1 MTVRSLI
8 LAFGRAAAICA
19 APGLLLANA
28 AHADDDPVPACEL
41 CPTGSGWE
49 LDLSG
54 GFAGVSGDD
63 LFHFGDYTGLD
74 DSGLY
79 FAGNL
84 FARYLGEDARFFRV
98 EGYRLG
104 LDSQAIFAEG
114 GKQGHYA
121 YRVSYQGI
129 PRRFYDTTAT
139 PFRPSGDDELNLVS
153 GWVRSPT
160 TQGMTALGT
169 SLEPVDIKRDWA
181 ILQLGMAYEI
191 SSQWAFDVNYRQQK
205 RDGQSMSSGTYFF
218 DAAMF
223 ASPVVDTTDEL
234 EAIVNYSAETWHLSA
249 SYWGAF
255 FDNGVSSLTFDNP
268 FSAVSPGADSGR
280 LARAPD
286 NDSHQLR
293 VAGSMILPART
304 TLVGHAS
311 IGRMEQDESFL
322 PYTINSQIATGL
334 LPSPSADAEVETT
347 SVGLRVTSSPMRKLT
362 VEGDFRYNDRDNRT
376 AEREFN
382 YVVTDLFNAADSATN
397 IAYDYERSEFRL
409 RGEYR
414 VLSRTKVQA
423 GYDVEEFRRSGQER
437 GTTDTG
443 RLWLQLRTRAI
454 PHLDVDVE
462 FYAEDRDGSVYTPIE
477 NVAAPQNPLMRKYNM
492 ADRERDGVKGTVS
505 AYVTERINVGFN
517 AEVNE
522 DDYTDSLVGL
532 QGSEYSRYGL
542 EGSYAAASGMS
553 VYGAVYQEDV
563 ESTMA
568 NSQGFATPDWT
579 STTDDSFFTG
589 NLGVTF
595 PDIIDRLD
603 FNAQFAI
610 TESEGDTANSTNG
623 LASRFPTFESSLQQF
638 QLGLDYQYS
647 DALSLQFKYFYENAD
662 TDDWHLDG
670 VQPATVPNLL
680 SLGASPWDYTAHVVF
695 VGVRYVLDT
704 RGQGGIR
711 LPK

>member
-1 MTVRSLI
+1 MTVRSPFGTL
-8 LAFGRAAAICA
+8 GRAAAICA
-19 APGLLLANA
+19 APALLLFNA
-28 AHADDDPVPACEL
+28 AQADDESAPACER
-41 CPTGSGWE
+41 CPAGSGWE

-79 FAGNL
+79 FAGDL
-84 FARYLGEDARFFRV
+84 FARYLDEDARFFRI

-114 GKQGHYA
+114 GTQGHYE

-129 PRRFYDTTAT
+129 PRRFYDNTAT
-139 PFRPSGDDELNLVS
+139 PFRQSGDEALNLLS
-153 GWVRSPT
+153 GWVRAPT

-169 SLEPVDIKRDWA
+169 SLAPVSIARDWA

-205 RDGQSMSSGTYFF
+205 RDGQSLSSGAYFF

-223 ASPVVDTTDEL
+223 AAPVVDTTDEV
-234 EAIVNYSAETWHLSA
+234 EAVVEYSAETWHVSA

-268 FSAVSPGADSGR
+268 YAAVSPGADSGQ

-293 VAGSMILPART
+293 IAGSMILPART

-311 IGRMEQDESFL
+311 IGRMEQGESFL
-322 PYTINSQIATGL
+322 PYTINSQIVAGL

-347 SVGLRVTSSPMRKLT
+347 SVGLRLTSSPMRKLT
-362 VEGDFRYNDRDNRT
+362 VEGDFRYNERDNRT
-376 AEREFN
+376 PERVFN

-414 VLSRTKVQA
+414 VLSRTKLQA
-423 GYDVEEFRRSGQER
+423 GYDYEEFELSGQER
-437 GTTDTG
+437 GTTDTD

-454 PHLDVDVE
+454 PNLDVDVE
-462 FYAEDRDGSVYTPIE
+462 LYTEDRDGSVYTPI
-477 NVAAPQNPLMRKYNM
+477 NTVTAPQNPLMRKYNM

-505 AYVTERINVGFN
+505 AFVTERINVGFN

-522 DDYTDSLVGL
+522 DDYTDSLIGL
-532 QGSEYSRYGL
+532 QASEYSRFGL
-542 EGSYAAASGMS
+542 EASYAAASGMT
-553 VYGAVYQEDV
+553 VYGAFYEEDV
-563 ESTMA
+563 ESTLA
-568 NSQGFATPDWT
+568 NSQSFAAPDWF
-579 STTDDSFFTG
+579 STTDDNFVTG

-603 FNAQFAI
+603 FSAQFAI
-610 TESEGDTANSTNG
+610 TESEGDTAGNTNG
-623 LASRFPTFESSLQQF
+623 LASAFPAFESSLQQF

-647 DALSLQFKYFYENAD
+647 DALSLQFKYFYENFD

-704 RGQGGIR
+704 RGQSGPR
-711 LPK
+711 LP